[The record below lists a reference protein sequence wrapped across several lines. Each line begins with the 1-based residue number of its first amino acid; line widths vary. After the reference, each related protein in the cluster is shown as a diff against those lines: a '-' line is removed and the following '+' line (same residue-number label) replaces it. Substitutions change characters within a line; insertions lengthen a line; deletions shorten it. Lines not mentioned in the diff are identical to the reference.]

1 MMNVS
6 AFCKTWICHTIFL
19 IYIYVISKNK
29 ISSFLQNTICNLDM
43 QHDIPHIYICVSVK
57 LIEFDMQH
65 DIPHIY
71 IYAFLKQFCASY
83 ATRYSTYIYSKN
95 KHSLP
100 IDIPQGSF
108 HGGAWPYVFLIFP
121 LIFPISPEFH
131 YFPINFL

>member
-71 IYAFLKQFCASY
+71 ICVFEAILCFICHTIFHI
-83 ATRYSTYIYSKN
+83 YIYIAKTST
-95 KHSLP
+95 HL
-100 IDIPQGSF
+100 I
-108 HGGAWPYVFLIFP
+108 LIFHKG
-121 LIFPISPEFH
+121 LSTEARGHMMDFEKM
-131 YFPINFL
+131 LATCTT